1 MFAAEGNPNPDVIS
15 TLLKAGAGIDSTI
28 SDGRTALMLAAQFN
42 QNPEIVTA
50 LLRAGANG
58 KLKSK
63 AGNRDLRSG
72 GGFRLSIPGRLGV
85 DLARDLR
92 SCRTPSSARAGHPD
106 SPEMGG
112 QLQVI
117 TVRWK

>member
-63 AGNRDLRSG
+63 AGKTAYDYAEENEKLKG
-72 GGFRLSIPGRLGV
+72 TMQYLELKEAQF
-85 DLARDLR
+85 
-92 SCRTPSSARAGHPD
+92 
-106 SPEMGG
+106 
-112 QLQVI
+112 
-117 TVRWK
+117 